1 MVKMNIEDLSPQTAF
16 PSSIGKD
23 KELSLIV
30 YSSLIKNFEKQ
41 EDSTFII
48 ELLMSVNELSITAI
62 KTIFKYEIDLLKD
75 LNNKHSDLICLTKIN
90 NFFANTS
97 LEAITVFSSL
107 SQGIPETKSNVYFKE
122 EIFKLSEILEE
133 IINVH
138 TENYKDIDKED
149 ENFNKINENIYFLSN
164 LLNMVKNYAFKNIKR
179 LASDISSK
187 MNIEDQVHVIARL
200 INISKGDTL
209 SELNTKQIKYNKQNE
224 DETEDA
230 ILVEEEEKQQKD
242 IASSNN
248 MNLNVNSLVVFEKI
262 QKDISTDISIFKE
275 SLTQQLSFL
284 KKENAE
290 LKENLK
296 ELTKLNTSF
305 MNNFSAFMENQLVMQ
320 KVIQEKYNIKF

>member
-75 LNNKHSDLICLTKIN
+75 LKNKHSDLICLTKIN

-187 MNIEDQVHVIARL
+187 MNIEDQVQVIARL

-209 SELNTKQIKYNKQNE
+209 TELSTKQIKYNKQNE
-224 DETEDA
+224 DGIEEA
-230 ILVEEEEKQQKD
+230 ILIEEEKQQKD
-242 IASSNN
+242 IVSSNN
-248 MNLNVNSLVVFEKI
+248 TNSNVNSLVISEKI
-262 QKDISTDISIFKE
+262 QKDISTDISLIKE

-305 MNNFSAFMENQLVMQ
+305 MNNFNTFIENQLVMQ
-320 KVIQEKYNIKF
+320 KVIQEKYNLKF

>member
-48 ELLMSVNELSITAI
+48 ELLMSINELSITAI

-209 SELNTKQIKYNKQNE
+209 SELNTKQLKYHKQNE
-224 DETEDA
+224 DGIEEA
-230 ILVEEEEKQQKD
+230 ILVEEEKQQKD
-242 IASSNN
+242 IASNNN
-248 MNLNVNSLVVFEKI
+248 MNSNINSLVVFEKI
-262 QKDISTDISIFKE
+262 QKDISADISLIKE
-275 SLTQQLSFL
+275 SLTQQLNFL

>member
-16 PSSIGKD
+16 PSAIGKD

-48 ELLMSVNELSITAI
+48 ELLMSINELSITAI

-209 SELNTKQIKYNKQNE
+209 SELNTKQLKYHKQNE
-224 DETEDA
+224 DAIEDA
-230 ILVEEEEKQQKD
+230 ILVEEEKQQKD
-242 IASSNN
+242 IASNNN
-248 MNLNVNSLVVFEKI
+248 MNSNINSLVVFEKI
-262 QKDISTDISIFKE
+262 QKDISADISLIKE
-275 SLTQQLSFL
+275 SLTQQLNFL

-305 MNNFSAFMENQLVMQ
+305 MNNFSTFIENQLVMQ

>member
-107 SQGIPETKSNVYFKE
+107 ARGIPETKSNVYFKE

-209 SELNTKQIKYNKQNE
+209 SELNTKQLKYHKQNE
-224 DETEDA
+224 DAIEDA
-230 ILVEEEEKQQKD
+230 ILVEEEKQQKD
-242 IASSNN
+242 IASNNN
-248 MNLNVNSLVVFEKI
+248 MNSNINSLVVFEKI
-262 QKDISTDISIFKE
+262 QKDISADISLIKE
-275 SLTQQLSFL
+275 SLTQQLNFL

-305 MNNFSAFMENQLVMQ
+305 MNNFSTFIENQLVMQ

>member
-48 ELLMSVNELSITAI
+48 ELLMSINELSITAI

-209 SELNTKQIKYNKQNE
+209 SELNTKQLKYHKQNE
-224 DETEDA
+224 DGIEEA
-230 ILVEEEEKQQKD
+230 ILVEEEKQQKD
-242 IASSNN
+242 IASNNN
-248 MNLNVNSLVVFEKI
+248 MNSNINSLVVFEKI
-262 QKDISTDISIFKE
+262 QKDISADISLIKE
-275 SLTQQLSFL
+275 SLTQQLNFL

-305 MNNFSAFMENQLVMQ
+305 MNNFSTFIENQLVMQ

>member
-16 PSSIGKD
+16 PSAIGKD

-48 ELLMSVNELSITAI
+48 ELLMSINELSITAI

-138 TENYKDIDKED
+138 TENYKDIDKEK
-149 ENFNKINENIYFLSN
+149 ETIKSKYNEQ
-164 LLNMVKNYAFKNIKR
+164 IKQ
-179 LASDISSK
+179 AQ
-187 MNIEDQVHVIARL
+187 EFA
-200 INISKGDTL
+200 SKG
-209 SELNTKQIKYNKQNE
+209 IA
-224 DETEDA
+224 DA
-230 ILVEEEEKQQKD
+230 
-242 IASSNN
+242 S
-248 MNLNVNSLVVFEKI
+248 
-262 QKDISTDISIFKE
+262 KE
-275 SLTQQLSFL
+275 
-284 KKENAE
+284 
-290 LKENLK
+290 
-296 ELTKLNTSF
+296 
-305 MNNFSAFMENQLVMQ
+305 
-320 KVIQEKYNIKF
+320 